1 MFAESIDNEAVR
13 ELPKIKFTGQTIVVN
28 QHNIQESIIDEFRA
42 AGVIGFDTETKPS
55 FKRGV
60 SHGTAL
66 LQLSTQNTA
75 LLVKLKEVGIPDQIM
90 QLLQEKKLVKVGAA
104 IRDDIIGLK
113 QVRKFNPGGFVDL
126 QSIAPEFGINEKSV
140 RKLAA
145 IVLGAKIS
153 KTQQLSNWEALQYT
167 EAQVDYAST
176 DAWVCREIFLK
187 FQSIDSNK
195 VQP

>member
-1 MFAESIDNEAVR
+1 MFAESIDNEVVR

-187 FQSIDSNK
+187 FQSIDSKK
-195 VQP
+195 VCP